1 MAYNLT
7 ANLTIQNAARL
18 DLANVDQPRSV
29 RGDPTTIFEAHVTLE
44 LRAANSG
51 TTPGAKYGEY
61 ILIVRNGV
69 SDVIR
74 VRTAG
79 EWITG
84 SSIDERLIVVR
95 NGVST
100 STGLTTFLAALGAG
114 NTNALLNAA
123 LTSLKTLGVIDQ
135 TTLAGTAP

>member
-18 DLANVDQPRSV
+18 DLANVDQLRSV
-29 RGDPTTIFEAHVTLE
+29 RGDPTTVYEAHVTLE
-44 LRAANSG
+44 LRAGNSG
-51 TTPGAKYGEY
+51 TTPSAKYGEY
-61 ILIVRNGV
+61 ILVIHNGP

-79 EWITG
+79 EWVSG

-100 STGLTTFLAALGAG
+100 PTGLTTFLAALGAG
-114 NTNALLNAA
+114 NTNGLLNAA